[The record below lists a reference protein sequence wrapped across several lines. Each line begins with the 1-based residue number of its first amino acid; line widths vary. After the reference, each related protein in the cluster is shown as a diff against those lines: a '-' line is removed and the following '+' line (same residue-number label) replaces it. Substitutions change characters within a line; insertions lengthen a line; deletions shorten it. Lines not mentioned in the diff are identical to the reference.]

1 MSRAAERKQL
11 YHLWW
16 HPHDFGARPDEN
28 FAVLIRILERFAA
41 LRKRHGME
49 SVSMLE
55 AAELL
60 TADPAS

>member
-1 MSRAAERKQL
+1 
-11 YHLWW
+11 
-16 HPHDFGARPDEN
+16 
-28 FAVLIRILERFAA
+28 VLIRILERFAA